1 MSQDGAAARDSSNRL
16 SPPLFELPENMND
29 YEVWTVRLPASLN
42 VDSLQ
47 GVELDLSESA
57 TFQTE
62 QQQQL
67 SMTRG
72 EAFENEQFRL
82 LIRNDDFLVPHD
94 RPFDRHFNI
103 SVHHGE
109 VADTQLAPRLEMA
122 PEPTDTFRQSY
133 SHIPQVSG
141 LKRRWMPPG
150 GGIASNKQ
158 MKFTQENGNI
168 EESVAAAQV
177 KSDET
182 PAVHSITASVASSTD
197 TPPSSNRTPKEEPYM
212 NGEHTASKKKAKK
225 HKKDKKKKKEK
236 KKRRN
241 SKVKSEVG

>member
-47 GVELDLSESA
+47 GVELDMSESA

-67 SMTRG
+67 SMARG

-82 LIRNDDFLVPHD
+82 LIRNDAFLVPHD

-150 GGIASNKQ
+150 GGIAPNKQ
-158 MKFTQENGNI
+158 MIFTQENGNI

-177 KSDET
+177 KSNET
-182 PAVHSITASVASSTD
+182 PAVHSITASVASSND

-212 NGEHTASKKKAKK
+212 NGEHTSSKKKAKK
-225 HKKDKKKKKEK
+225 HKRDKKKKKEK